1 MKRKAG
7 ILLPI
12 TALPSKYGVGDFG
25 EEAYE
30 FVDLIKQAGFK
41 VWQILPLNP
50 LGYGNSPYQPYSS
63 MAMDEIY
70 LSLDLL
76 AEAGYLEGETLKKF
90 NTKLN
95 KVEYEAVREFK
106 QEYVEKAVDGFKENK
121 KFHVF
126 LNFAWVK
133 PYAAFMCLKARNEG
147 CWNTWDEAE
156 LSLMDEAN
164 WDEEFRKQ
172 AYRVMVKQYLL
183 YEQWLS
189 VKKYANKKGI
199 EIIGDLP
206 IYMGLDSAEVLTNQK
221 CFLLDDDGRPTFI
234 AGVPPDYFSETGQR
248 WGNPIYDW
256 DYLSK
261 TGYHFWLDRLE
272 YNAQLYDRIRIDH
285 FRAFDTYW
293 KINADCETAI
303 DGVWEYAPGYD
314 FFDTMFEKLPQ
325 VSIIAEDLGDLRKEV
340 LDLRGY
346 CGFPGMKVLQFTFDP
361 KEKNNDFEDVENMI
375 IYTGTH
381 DNQTIRGWYSDQ
393 KGYTKSLVRN
403 YFKKHHYESSKVSE
417 NFIALTL
424 DSIAFLAV
432 IPMQDILNLD
442 DSARFNTPGTLGSP
456 NWEWK
461 LTSFNDFKQ
470 KIDMMRKLIKKA
482 KR

>member
-1 MKRKAG
+1 M
-7 ILLPI
+7 PI

-25 EEAYE
+25 KEAYE

-90 NTKLN
+90 NAKLN

-106 QEYVEKAVDGFKENK
+106 REYVEKAVDGFKENK
-121 KFHVF
+121 KFHIF

-221 CFLLDDDGRPTFI
+221 CFLLDEDGRPTFI

-261 TGYHFWLDRLE
+261 TGYRFWLDRLE

-340 LDLRGY
+340 LDLRDY

-470 KIDMMRKLIKKA
+470 KIDLMRNLIKKA